1 MTITHVLANGKKKTD
16 ITGHVVKTK
25 STYEIITQIKRR
37 LQNEKDKIQ
46 KG

>member
-16 ITGHVVKTK
+16 ITGHVVKIK

-37 LQNEKDKIQ
+37 LQNENNKLKD
-46 KG
+46 